1 MMFKAPSPLVYLSS
15 LLLAVLLAS
24 LAYWIIR
31 SQGLDTNTLL
41 VLTVGLVI
49 GHFIGVCTVP
59 SQAGKR
65 KASIPADERR
75 QTRTSTVPSGE
86 TVSLYVGNLAY
97 NAQRNALHE
106 LFAQY
111 GQVSSVRIMTDRA
124 TRRPRGYAFVE
135 MDSNAAQQAIAQL
148 DNTEFCGRTLRVSE
162 AKQRNRE

>member
-15 LLLAVLLAS
+15 LLLAILLAS
-24 LAYWIIR
+24 LAYWIMQ
-31 SQGLDTNTLL
+31 SQGLDTNSLL
-41 VLTVGLVI
+41 VITVGLVI
-49 GHFIGVCTVP
+49 GHLIGVCAIP
-59 SQAGKR
+59 SAGK
-65 KASIPADERR
+65 KKDDAQPSKERR
-75 QTRTSTVPSGE
+75 QTRNRSVPSGD

-97 NAQRNALHE
+97 SAQRNALHE

-135 MDSNAAQQAIAQL
+135 IDSNAAQDAIEQL

-162 AKQRNRE
+162 AKQRSRE